1 MPRIPPDEIE
11 RLKTE
16 VSLQRLV
23 ESAGIALKKH
33 GKDYLGLC
41 PFHDDHEPSL
51 VISPEKNLW
60 NCLGACQQGGDVIA
74 WVMKREGV
82 SFRHAVELL
91 REGITS
97 LAARPVKHNTVRALP
112 APVAFD
118 ADDQLLLNQVIGYYH
133 ETLKQSP
140 EALAYLEKRGLN
152 SSELIERFRLG
163 YANRTLAYRLPLKNR
178 SAGEAIRT
186 QLQRIGVLRDSG
198 HEHFNGSLV
207 VPVFN
212 EAGEVVEVYGRKI
225 HDNLRPGTSYHL
237 YLPGPHRGVWNLE
250 TVKVSKEV
258 ILCEAL
264 IDAMTFWVA
273 GYRNVTA
280 AYGVSGFTA
289 DHWAVFKEHGIERVL
304 IAYDRD
310 AAGNQAAETLAKEL
324 NEAGIDAFRVLFPK
338 GMDANEYA
346 LKVQPV
352 HESLGLAIRKAE
364 WMGQGKR
371 STITTVN
378 EPAVEER
385 HDVTE
390 ETPAEQAPET
400 SSPLAAKAETP
411 APVADVPAVT
421 TAEEIKL
428 TLGNRNYRIRGLNK
442 NLSYEQLKV
451 NVLVAQ
457 GSHFHVDTF
466 DLYNARSRV
475 GYIKQAALE
484 LGIAED
490 VLKTDLG
497 QVLLKLEALQDKTI
511 QGALSVE
518 QKGPVLRDDEVKS
531 ALSLLKDPKLIER
544 IQTDFARAGIV
555 GETTNLLVGYLAC
568 VSRKLE
574 RPLAVLIQS
583 SSAAGKSSLMDAVLQ
598 LMPNEEQVKYSAMT
612 GQALFYMGEKD
623 LKHKILAIAEEE
635 GAKNTSYALKLLQSE
650 GEVTIAST
658 GKNPTTGNLE
668 TQEYRVE
675 GPVTLFSTTTA
686 VDLDDELL
694 NRCLT
699 LTVDESREQTQAIH
713 AAQRKKRTL
722 EGLHASIER
731 DEATQLHR
739 NAQRLIRPLKIV
751 NPYADRLTFL
761 DDKTRTRRDHEKYL
775 GLIDAVTLLHQY
787 QREVKRTRHRGQSVD
802 YIEVSLDDIAIA
814 NRLAHEVLGR
824 TLDELPPHTRKL
836 LTLAHAYVRER
847 AQAQGVKPREYRFT
861 RRELRDATRWSDT
874 ALKVHLARLTD
885 LEYLSL
891 HRDQRA
897 NRFVY
902 ELLYNG
908 EGSEGEPF
916 LMQLLDVETLKN
928 YHYDAN
934 RSGEKANRSA
944 PGQPPV
950 RGRSGSG
957 RGEQNEESL
966 DNKSL
971 NRNSDPKSPANA
983 HPEPRT
989 QNHNHTITSL
999 AALAATER

>member
-1 MPRIPPDEIE
+1 MCGRY
-11 RLKTE
+11 
-16 VSLQRLV
+16 
-23 ESAGIALKKH
+23 AL
-33 GKDYLGLC
+33 
-41 PFHDDHEPSL
+41 
-51 VISPEKNLW
+51 
-60 NCLGACQQGGDVIA
+60 
-74 WVMKREGV
+74 
-82 SFRHAVELL
+82 
-91 REGITS
+91 
-97 LAARPVKHNTVRALP
+97 NTTA
-112 APVAFD
+112 
-118 ADDQLLLNQVIGYYH
+118 
-133 ETLKQSP
+133 
-140 EALAYLEKRGLN
+140 
-152 SSELIERFRLG
+152 SELIEHFKLG
-163 YANRTLAYRLPLKNR
+163 YANRSLAYRLPLKNR
-178 SAGEAIRT
+178 QAGEAIRT
-186 QLQRIGVLRDSG
+186 QLQRIGILRDSG

-207 VPVFN
+207 VPVFDVQ
-212 EAGEVVEVYGRKI
+212 GQVVEVYGRKI
-225 HDNLRPGTSYHL
+225 RDDLRQGTAYHL
-237 YLPGPHRGVWNLE
+237 YLPGPPRGVWNLE
-250 TVKVSKEV
+250 AVRVSKEV

-273 GYRNVTA
+273 GYRNVTTS
-280 AYGVSGFTA
+280 YGVSGFTA
-289 DHWAVFKEHGIERVL
+289 DHWAAFKENGIERVL

-310 AAGNQAAETLAKEL
+310 DAGNVAAETLAKEL
-324 NEAGIDAFRVLFPK
+324 NAQGIDAFRVLFPK

-364 WMGQGKR
+364 WIGNGKR

-378 EPAVEER
+378 EAAVEESA
-385 HDVTE
+385 VATE
-390 ETPAEQAPET
+390 ET
-400 SSPLAAKAETP
+400 SSSSLAAEVTTTAPTQPP
-411 APVADVPAVT
+411 APAPDM
-421 TAEEIKL
+421 TAAITDQEIKL
-428 TLGNRNYRIRGLNK
+428 AFGERTYRIRGLNK

-451 NVLVAQ
+451 NVLVSQ

-466 DLYNARSRV
+466 DLYNARSRT

-490 VLKTDLG
+490 TLKTDLG

-511 QGALSVE
+511 QGALAPE
-518 QKGPVLRDDEVKS
+518 HKGPVLRDDEVKT

-544 IQTDFARAGIV
+544 IQHDFARAGIV

-568 VSRKLE
+568 VSRKLV

-598 LMPNEEQVKYSAMT
+598 LMPGEEQVKYSAMT

-713 AAQRKKRTL
+713 AAQRHKRTL

-731 DEATQLHR
+731 DEAVTLHR
-739 NAQRLIRPLKIV
+739 NAQRLLRPLRIV

-787 QREVKRTRHRGQSVD
+787 QRDVKRTRHRGQTVD
-802 YIEVSLDDIAIA
+802 YIEVALDDIAIA
-814 NRLAHEVLGR
+814 NKLAHEVLGR

-836 LTLAHAYVRER
+836 LNMIRAMVTADCER
-847 AQAQGVKPREYRFT
+847 SGIEQKHYRFT
-861 RRELRDATRWSDT
+861 RRNVREHTGWGNT
-874 ALKVHLARLTD
+874 QVKVHLARLED
-885 LEYLSL
+885 MEYAIPHGGSRGKLIS
-891 HRDQRA
+891 
-897 NRFVY
+897 Y
-902 ELLYNG
+902 ELQYRG
-908 EGSEGEPF
+908 EGEDAKPF
-916 LMQLLDVETLKN
+916 LMGLIDVEQLQN
-928 YHYDAN
+928 HAYDKKK
-934 RSGEKANRSA
+934 SGVNDEKSGSSRPQVGGRSA
-944 PGQPPV
+944 LDRAG
-950 RGRSGSG
+950 
-957 RGEQNEESL
+957 QNEKISEKESPKHKNDHSHDKNVPL
-966 DNKSL
+966 NTDTQ
-971 NRNSDPKSPANA
+971 NRN
-983 HPEPRT
+983 RT
-989 QNHNHTITSL
+989 VTSL
-999 AALAATER
+999 AALAATVER